1 MIRIKKPR
9 CNRVKKFRNY
19 RRLLEIARL
28 YLFNFRLDEECSL
41 MNQIDNLSSNNPL
54 YSLLISQLNDIKSIR
69 SQAIY
74 HFLRFIVRGNIRLV
88 KDKVDYEVEYHD
100 SIPQSYNKTE
110 YYEIIGSSSRKRIKL
125 SFIHENG
132 IIVDAASEELN
143 LNEYSFSITKEINRY
158 YV

>member
-41 MNQIDNLSSNNPL
+41 MNQLDNLSSDNPSYL
-54 YSLLISQLNDIKSIR
+54 SLISQLNDIKSTR
-69 SQAIY
+69 FQAIY
-74 HFLRFIVRGNIRLV
+74 HFLRFIVRGNIKLV
-88 KDKVDYEVEYHD
+88 REKVKYEVEYHD
-100 SIPQSYNKTE
+100 SIPQSYNKIE
-110 YYEIIGSSSRKRIKL
+110 YYTIVGSFSGKRIKL
-125 SFIHENG
+125 SFIPEDD
-132 IIVDAASEELN
+132 IIVDVVSDELN
-143 LNEYSFSITKEINRY
+143 PNEYSFSITKEINRY

>member
-1 MIRIKKPR
+1 MIRIKKPK

-19 RRLLEIARL
+19 KRLLEITKL

-41 MNQIDNLSSNNPL
+41 MDQIDNLSSEDSYLP
-54 YSLLISQLNDIKSIR
+54 LISQLNDIKSTR

-100 SIPQSYNKTE
+100 SIPQSYNRIE
-110 YYEIIGSSSRKRIKL
+110 YYTIVGSFSGKRIKL
-125 SFIHENG
+125 SFIPEDD
-132 IIVDAASEELN
+132 IIVDVVSDELN
-143 LNEYSFSITKEINRY
+143 PNEYSFSITKEINRY